1 MVKKFATKKQAIE
14 WIHSRFPTDEI
25 TEDSTKDGRLWS
37 TLTRKAKHR

>member
-25 TEDSTKDGRLWS
+25 TEDSTEDGKLWQ
-37 TLTRKAKHR
+37 TITRKAKHR